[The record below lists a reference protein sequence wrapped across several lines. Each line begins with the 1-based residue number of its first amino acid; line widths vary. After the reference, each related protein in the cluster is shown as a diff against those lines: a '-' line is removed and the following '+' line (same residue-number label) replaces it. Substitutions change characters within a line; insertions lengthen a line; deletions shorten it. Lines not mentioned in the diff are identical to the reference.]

1 MSCDL
6 QQLFVKSNTCKIWMN
21 GGENLVKL
29 SRRFHDTFA
38 KFEQVFVRLR
48 NVL

>member
-21 GGENLVKL
+21 GGESLVKL
-29 SRRFHDTFA
+29 LHVGFMTPLLNLS
-38 KFEQVFVRLR
+38 KYLSG
-48 NVL
+48 